1 MRAVPYP
8 TPGEILA
15 EEFLDPMGITR
26 YRLAKE
32 IGVPQRRVDEIVS
45 GQRAITADTA
55 LRLSRYFGMSDV
67 FWLNVQSGYDA
78 RATKARMAKT
88 LAQITPVRA
97 PESDRVQG
105 PQDALPAPVRRS
117 GRHRAE

>member
-1 MRAVPYP
+1 MRTVAYP
-8 TPGEILA
+8 TPGEVLA

-55 LRLSRYFGMSDV
+55 LRLSRYFGMSDA
-67 FWLNVQSGYDA
+67 FWLNIQSGYDA
-78 RATKARMAKT
+78 RTTKARMAKT
-88 LAQITPVRA
+88 LAQIRPLRVAEVDESKA
-97 PESDRVQG
+97 PRNTE
-105 PQDALPAPVRRS
+105 PAPTARTKRRS
-117 GRHRAE
+117 AA